1 MTRKKACFGICGRVT
16 LYKEKMNVLLREL
29 DRTKF
34 ITRIFKGVS
43 DDEYYVT
50 LDMRIEDIMQ
60 EMIEENKY

>member
-1 MTRKKACFGICGRVT
+1 
-16 LYKEKMNVLLREL
+16 MNVLLREL